1 VVLQE
6 TQTRDGLMK
15 MKSVYEAN
23 SALGDPMS
31 IEGQLN
37 DSGHR
42 LDKLRQEHQKFV
54 GWLEEAEGKGH
65 LLVRMCIKIKFTTTQ
80 TEYTNIILDFNLL
93 FKSLF
98 PFE

>member
-1 VVLQE
+1 
-6 TQTRDGLMK
+6 MK

-42 LDKLRQEHQKFV
+42 LDKLRQEQQKFL
-54 GWLEEAEGKGH
+54 GWFEEAEGKGI
-65 LLVRMCIKIKFTTTQ
+65 LVRTSCFPTTTF
-80 TEYTNIILDFNLL
+80 FNCY
-93 FKSLF
+93 F
-98 PFE
+98 PNLE